1 MVMEFKLMTTTK
13 VMNKIDRVK
22 ELIIQEVKSLSEMYE
37 DSVFDL
43 TEFNETVNKTDNLD
57 ELDDYVTDYLYSKE
71 ILEKEYEVADFW
83 KYIYREV
90 AGLN

>member
-1 MVMEFKLMTTTK
+1 
-13 VMNKIDRVK
+13 MNKIDKVK
-22 ELIIQEVKSLSEMYE
+22 ELIVETVSSYNE
-37 DSVFDL
+37 DWGSVEDL
-43 TEFNETVNKTDNLD
+43 TEFIETVNKTDDLD
-57 ELDDYVTDYLYSKE
+57 KLDDYVTDYLYSEE

>member
-1 MVMEFKLMTTTK
+1 MEFKLMTTTK

-22 ELIIQEVKSLSEMYE
+22 ELIIKEVKSLSEMYE

-83 KYIYREV
+83 KFIFREV

>member
-1 MVMEFKLMTTTK
+1 M
-13 VMNKIDRVK
+13 VMNKIDKVK

-37 DSVFDL
+37 DSVYDL
-43 TEFNETVNKTDNLD
+43 TEFNETVNKIDDLD
-57 ELDDYVTDYLYSKE
+57 QLDDYVTDFLYSEE

-83 KYIYREV
+83 KYIFREV

>member
-1 MVMEFKLMTTTK
+1 ME
-13 VMNKIDRVK
+13 KIEKVK
-22 ELIIQEVKSLSEMYE
+22 ELIIKEVKSLSEMYE

-57 ELDDYVTDYLYSKE
+57 ELDDYVTDYLYSEE

>member
-1 MVMEFKLMTTTK
+1 ME
-13 VMNKIDRVK
+13 KIEKVK
-22 ELIIQEVKSLSEMYE
+22 ELIIKEVKSLSEMYE

-43 TEFNETVNKTDNLD
+43 TEFNETVNKTDDLD

-83 KYIYREV
+83 KYIFKEV

>member
-1 MVMEFKLMTTTK
+1 MT
-13 VMNKIDRVK
+13 KIDKVK
-22 ELIIQEVKSLSEMYE
+22 ELVIKEVKSLSEMYE

-43 TEFNETVNKTDNLD
+43 TEFNETVNKIDDLD
-57 ELDDYVTDYLYSKE
+57 KLDDYVTDYLYSEE

>member
-1 MVMEFKLMTTTK
+1 MEKL
-13 VMNKIDRVK
+13 DRIK
-22 ELIIQEVKSLSEMYE
+22 ELIIKEVKSLSEMYE

>member
-1 MVMEFKLMTTTK
+1 MEKL
-13 VMNKIDRVK
+13 DRVK
-22 ELIIQEVKSLSEMYE
+22 ELIIKEVKSLSEMYE

-83 KYIYREV
+83 KYIFREV

>member
-1 MVMEFKLMTTTK
+1 MEFKLMTTTK
-13 VMNKIDRVK
+13 VMNKIDIVK
-22 ELIIQEVKSLSEMYE
+22 ELIIKEVKSLSEMYE

>member
-1 MVMEFKLMTTTK
+1 ME
-13 VMNKIDRVK
+13 KIDRIK
-22 ELIIQEVKSLSEMYE
+22 ELIIKEVKSLSEMYE

>member
-1 MVMEFKLMTTTK
+1 MEFKLMTTTK

-43 TEFNETVNKTDNLD
+43 TEFNETVNKTDDLD

>member
-1 MVMEFKLMTTTK
+1 ME
-13 VMNKIDRVK
+13 KIEKVK
-22 ELIIQEVKSLSEMYE
+22 ELIIKEVKSLSEMYE

-43 TEFNETVNKTDNLD
+43 TEFNETVNKIDDLD
-57 ELDDYVTDYLYSKE
+57 ELDDYVTDYLYSE
-71 ILEKEYEVADFW
+71 NILEKEYEVADFW

>member
-1 MVMEFKLMTTTK
+1 MTTTK

>member
-1 MVMEFKLMTTTK
+1 MVME
-13 VMNKIDRVK
+13 KIDRVK
-22 ELIIQEVKSLSEMYE
+22 ELIIKEVNSLSEMYE

-83 KYIYREV
+83 KYIFREV